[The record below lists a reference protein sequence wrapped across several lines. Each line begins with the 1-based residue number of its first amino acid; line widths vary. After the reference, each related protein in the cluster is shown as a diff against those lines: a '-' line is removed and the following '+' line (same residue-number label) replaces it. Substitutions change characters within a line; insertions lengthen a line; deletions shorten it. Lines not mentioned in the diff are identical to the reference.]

1 MSSVAEH
8 RLDIKTY
15 SDVLELDTRPVPETL
30 RVRSP
35 SADDTSPISV
45 DRYISRDIHELEK
58 QLLERLVMG
67 PATATGIAVKF
78 PVTRQ
83 AVVKHLGAL
92 EDAGMVAKE
101 RHGREVHYR
110 LEIAPVAEATAW
122 LTTLSARWEQRLLRL
137 KRYVEEES

>member
-1 MSSVAEH
+1 
-8 RLDIKTY
+8 
-15 SDVLELDTRPVPETL
+15 
-30 RVRSP
+30 
-35 SADDTSPISV
+35 
-45 DRYISRDIHELEK
+45 
-58 QLLERLVMG
+58 MG
-67 PATATGIAVKF
+67 PTTATGIAVKF

-83 AVVKHLGAL
+83 ALVKHLGAL

-110 LEIAPVAEATAW
+110 LEIAPLGEATAW